1 MDTDYLACLHRK
13 NVELIYDDPIDHITE
28 SGIMTKSGRKID
40 ADAIVLA
47 NGFETQKPFFP
58 MEIRGQNGQNIADHV
73 SQYQQVEGKFR
84 LIIFQWLEF
93 ADGSPEAYFGT
104 CLSGFPNFFILM
116 GPNTLSGH
124 LSVLYTTECQVNFII
139 RVIRP
144 ILDGLNRSILP
155 SLFVTEYPESVV
167 VTPVAE
173 RKDVAVTDHKAKQL
187 VWATGC
193 TSWFIDPSTGRNTI
207 MFPDWQFKFH
217 LRSIFIPWT
226 DFLYKKSPKGSLREV
241 TVVPRYPLG
250 VATASIMLLGALLRL
265 SSAESFKLS
274 STLTVLQQHVSGF
287 LPRTR

>member
-1 MDTDYLACLHRK
+1 
-13 NVELIYDDPIDHITE
+13 
-28 SGIMTKSGRKID
+28 
-40 ADAIVLA
+40 
-47 NGFETQKPFFP
+47 
-58 MEIRGQNGQNIADHV
+58 
-73 SQYQQVEGKFR
+73 
-84 LIIFQWLEF
+84 
-93 ADGSPEAYFGT
+93 
-104 CLSGFPNFFILM
+104 M

-124 LSVLYTTECQVNFII
+124 LSVLYTTECQVNFTI

-144 ILDGLNRSILP
+144 ILDGLNRSMLP

-226 DFLYKKSPKGSLREV
+226 DFVYKKSPKGSLRKV

-250 VATASIMLLGALLRL
+250 VATASIILLGALLRL

-287 LPRTR
+287 LPWTR